1 MIFSKKNFILF
12 KKTTHQNNLEN
23 KKFIFSE
30 IGLIIALS
38 FTLLAFEWKSYENFE
53 LDFSG
58 QLVLAIDEDV
68 IINTQQDKPSLP
80 PPQLQTTILN
90 IVEDNVDVD
99 NDLIIDVETDQ
110 YTKMKKYIPFEEE
123 EKNIVETKI
132 FISVQE
138 YPSFPGGDEAR
149 INFLQNNIKF
159 PKIGKE
165 IGLDG
170 IVYVTFVVEKNGS
183 VSNVKILRGIGGGY
197 DEEAIRITKDM
208 PKWNPGKQR
217 ENPVRVQLN
226 MPIKFTLE

>member
-123 EKNIVETKI
+123 EKDIVETKI

-183 VSNVKILRGIGGGY
+183 VSNVKIPRGIGGGY
-197 DEEAIRITKDM
+197 DEIPVQNSVSVTK
-208 PKWNPGKQR
+208 KVSNNLTSLKTT
-217 ENPVRVQLN
+217 
-226 MPIKFTLE
+226 KH